1 MDSTSFDVPS
11 NSLAD
16 ELRYELIVRKNTMIN
31 EVRLDVGDF
40 DLFSDF
46 VGDTYEVADQVTVL
60 VDQQCG
66 HSILVLHREEM
77 RNSI

>member
-1 MDSTSFDVPS
+1 
-11 NSLAD
+11 
-16 ELRYELIVRKNTMIN
+16 MID

-40 DLFSDF
+40 DLVSDF
-46 VGDTYEVADQVTVL
+46 ISDTYEVTDQVTVL

-66 HSILVLHREEM
+66 HSVLVLRRSPGNEEEK